1 MSGYLNRQAWQFL
14 PISLDLLT
22 PFRMKR
28 NAMAK
33 PEIHK
38 QALPKG
44 GYHFA
49 AGRVTVVTCNKRE
62 AAPWCP
68 PGKDCYSAATTPPPV
83 VTATGRDSGGRLLP
97 CTSGETPTDASR
109 VNLVPGKGCFRTLA
123 VIPALSARS
132 LTAGP
137 GPARR
142 SPSPRSPRPRRS
154 AGAGRSPRPPAR
166 PAVTHPSL
174 RLPRRPMAAAVGA
187 AGRRRS
193 PVRARRSPP
202 AAASAPRPAEAAPS
216 GAEAPSA
223 GSREERRGRREAG
236 EGRAPGGGRASPG
249 AGGRAGRASRCQ
261 PVPPLGVGRRAG
273 QGSAAQPRSETG
285 PPLGPAQPP
294 PCPALPGG
302 SRASGA
308 VGRCRRLCADTPP
321 QVKACGGSAGR
332 FRAAGFHRRHRRPP
346 PPFCGG
352 SGRPDRP
359 PCRPEGRPRR
369 PPAPPPPRSPR
380 RAAPPPRGGS

>member
-1 MSGYLNRQAWQFL
+1 
-14 PISLDLLT
+14 
-22 PFRMKR
+22 MKR

-202 AAASAPRPAEAAPS
+202 AAASAPRPSEAAPS

-249 AGGRAGRASRCQ
+249 AGGQSLSLSARPAAGSGAAGRA
-261 PVPPLGVGRRAG
+261 G
-273 QGSAAQPRSETG
+273 QRSAA
-285 PPLGPAQPP
+285 
-294 PCPALPGG
+294 
-302 SRASGA
+302 A
-308 VGRCRRLCADTPP
+308 VGDRAAAGPGAAPAVSCAPRRLP
-321 QVKACGGSAGR
+321 SERGR
-332 FRAAGFHRRHRRPP
+332 GEVPAPLRRHSPPGEGVRGVRGAFSGSGFPP
-346 PPFCGG
+346 PP
-352 SGRPDRP
+352 
-359 PCRPEGRPRR
+359 PET
-369 PPAPPPPRSPR
+369 PASVLRGE
-380 RAAPPPRGGS
+380 RAP